1 MDVLLGLGSN
11 SDFAGLSPVELIAAG
26 VSSLS
31 RLVKDMKI
39 SSLYRTRAMYV
50 EAQESFFNA
59 VIYGKVS
66 SSLSPFSFLEK
77 IHRIEA
83 EFGRDREKEIR
94 FGPRSLDIDIEE
106 FGDMKIDSDSLTLPH
121 PRLHERAFVLV
132 PALEIFSESA
142 DEKKKERFASLLV
155 KLPDQ
160 GVEKCPEEI
169 QVRFR
174 NLIRIE
180 TR

>member
-83 EFGRDREKEIR
+83 EFGRDR
-94 FGPRSLDIDIEE
+94 G
-106 FGDMKIDSDSLTLPH
+106 
-121 PRLHERAFVLV
+121 
-132 PALEIFSESA
+132 
-142 DEKKKERFASLLV
+142 
-155 KLPDQ
+155 
-160 GVEKCPEEI
+160 
-169 QVRFR
+169 
-174 NLIRIE
+174 
-180 TR
+180 